1 MKKTVIIA
9 IDGPSSSGKST
20 IAKLI
25 AKHLKFTYIDSGS
38 IYRAVTYLAVK
49 NNLLDKSNINTSA
62 IIKIL
67 KETSISFSFNSKNQ
81 NIISVDGIQLEDKI
95 RTFKI
100 SSLVSLLAEKN
111 EIRKYIVK
119 IQKDISRNKSIVMDG
134 RDIGTVVFPNAD
146 VKFYLDASLNE
157 RSQRRWKE
165 LSKTESISLEQVK
178 KDLKNRDDND
188 INRDH
193 SPLMKSK
200 NSITIF
206 TDNLSIDEVVK
217 KMIKIIDKEKLN

>member
-1 MKKTVIIA
+1 LKKTVIIA

-25 AKHLKFTYIDSGS
+25 ARHLKFTYIDSGS

-62 IIKIL
+62 IIEIL
-67 KETSISFSFNSKNQ
+67 KKTSISFSFNSKNQ

>member
-67 KETSISFSFNSKNQ
+67 KKTSISFSFNSKNQ

-119 IQKDISRNKSIVMDG
+119 IQKDISKNKSIVMDG

-193 SPLMKSK
+193 SPLIKSK
-200 NSITIF
+200 NSITII
-206 TDNLSIDEVVK
+206 TDKLSIDEVVK
-217 KMIKIIDKEKLN
+217 KMIQIIDTEKLN

>member
-62 IIKIL
+62 IIEIL
-67 KETSISFSFNSKNQ
+67 KKTSISFSFNSKNQ

-165 LSKTESISLEQVK
+165 LSKTESISLKQVK

-193 SPLMKSK
+193 SPLIKSK
-200 NSITIF
+200 NSITII

-217 KMIKIIDKEKLN
+217 KMIEIIDKEKRN

>member
-1 MKKTVIIA
+1 MKKTVVIA

-62 IIKIL
+62 IIEIL
-67 KETSISFSFNSKNQ
+67 KKTSISFSFNSKNQ

-146 VKFYLDASLNE
+146 IKFYLDASLNE

-178 KDLKNRDDND
+178 KDLKNRDDKD

-193 SPLMKSK
+193 SPLIKSK
-200 NSITIF
+200 NSITII

-217 KMIKIIDKEKLN
+217 QMIEIIDKEKLN

>member
-1 MKKTVIIA
+1 LKKTVIIA

-49 NNLLDKSNINTSA
+49 NNLLDKANINTSA

>member
-1 MKKTVIIA
+1 MKKTVVIA

-62 IIKIL
+62 IIEIL
-67 KETSISFSFNSKNQ
+67 KKTTISFSFNSKNQ

-146 VKFYLDASLNE
+146 IKFYLDASLNE

-178 KDLKNRDDND
+178 KDLKNRDDKD

-193 SPLMKSK
+193 SPLIKSK
-200 NSITIF
+200 NSITII

-217 KMIKIIDKEKLN
+217 KMIEIIDKEKLN

>member
-62 IIKIL
+62 IIEIL
-67 KETSISFSFNSKNQ
+67 KKTSISFSFNSKNQ

-200 NSITIF
+200 NSITII

-217 KMIKIIDKEKLN
+217 KMLQIIDKEKLN

>member
-1 MKKTVIIA
+1 LKKTVIIA

-62 IIKIL
+62 IIEIL
-67 KETSISFSFNSKNQ
+67 KKTSISFSFNSKNQ

-146 VKFYLDASLNE
+146 IKFYLDASLNE

-178 KDLKNRDDND
+178 KDLKNRDDKD

-193 SPLMKSK
+193 SPLIKSK
-200 NSITIF
+200 NSITII

-217 KMIKIIDKEKLN
+217 KMIEIIDKEKLN

>member
-1 MKKTVIIA
+1 MKKTVVIA

-62 IIKIL
+62 IIEIL
-67 KETSISFSFNSKNQ
+67 KKTSISFSFNSKNQ

-146 VKFYLDASLNE
+146 IKFYLDASLNE
-157 RSQRRWKE
+157 RSQRRWRE

-178 KDLKNRDDND
+178 KDLKNRDDKD

-200 NSITIF
+200 NSITII

-217 KMIKIIDKEKLN
+217 KMIEIIDKEKLN

>member
-62 IIKIL
+62 IIEIL
-67 KETSISFSFNSKNQ
+67 KKTSISFSFNSKNQ

-193 SPLMKSK
+193 SPLIKSK
-200 NSITIF
+200 NSITII

-217 KMIKIIDKEKLN
+217 KMIQIIDKEKLN

>member
-62 IIKIL
+62 IIEIL
-67 KETSISFSFNSKNQ
+67 KKTSISFSFNSKNQ

-119 IQKDISRNKSIVMDG
+119 IQKNISRNKSIVMDG

-200 NSITIF
+200 NSITII

-217 KMIKIIDKEKLN
+217 KMIEIIYKEKRN

>member
-62 IIKIL
+62 IIEIL
-67 KETSISFSFNSKNQ
+67 KKTSISFSFNSKNQ

-119 IQKDISRNKSIVMDG
+119 IQKDISRNKSVVMDG

-200 NSITIF
+200 NSITII

-217 KMIKIIDKEKLN
+217 KMLQIIDKEKLN

>member
-38 IYRAVTYLAVK
+38 IYRAVTYLALK

-62 IIKIL
+62 IIEIL
-67 KETSISFSFNSKNQ
+67 KKTSISFSFNSKNQ

>member
-1 MKKTVIIA
+1 LKKTFIIA

-25 AKHLKFTYIDSGS
+25 AKYLNFTYVDSGS

-49 NNLLDKSNINTSA
+49 NNLLDKSKINTSA
-62 IIKIL
+62 IIEIL
-67 KETSISFSFNSKNQ
+67 KKTSISFSFNSKNQ

-111 EIRKYIVK
+111 DIRKYIVN
-119 IQKDISRNKSIVMDG
+119 IQKDISRNKSVVMDG

-157 RSQRRWKE
+157 RSRRRWKE
-165 LSKTESISLEQVK
+165 LSKTESISLEEVK

-193 SPLMKSK
+193 SPLVKSK
-200 NSITIF
+200 NSITII
-206 TDNLSIDEVVK
+206 TDNLSIDQVVK
-217 KMIKIIDKEKLN
+217 KMIEIINQETLN

>member
-62 IIKIL
+62 IIEIL
-67 KETSISFSFNSKNQ
+67 KKTSISFSFNSKNQ

-119 IQKDISRNKSIVMDG
+119 IQKDISRNKSVVMDG

-188 INRDH
+188 INRYH

-200 NSITIF
+200 NSITII

-217 KMIKIIDKEKLN
+217 KMIQIIDMEKLN

>member
-62 IIKIL
+62 IIEIL
-67 KETSISFSFNSKNQ
+67 KKTSISFSFNSKNQ

-111 EIRKYIVK
+111 GIRKYIVK

-178 KDLKNRDDND
+178 KDLKNRDNND

-193 SPLMKSK
+193 SPLIKSK
-200 NSITIF
+200 NSITII

-217 KMIKIIDKEKLN
+217 KMIEIIYKEKRN

>member
-62 IIKIL
+62 IIEIL
-67 KETSISFSFNSKNQ
+67 KKTSISFSFNSKNQ

-119 IQKDISRNKSIVMDG
+119 IQKNISRNKSIVMDG

-193 SPLMKSK
+193 SPLIKSK
-200 NSITIF
+200 NSITII
-206 TDNLSIDEVVK
+206 TDNLSIDQVVK
-217 KMIKIIDKEKLN
+217 KMIEVIDKEKLN

>member
-62 IIKIL
+62 IIEIL
-67 KETSISFSFNSKNQ
+67 KKTSISFSFNSKNQ

-111 EIRKYIVK
+111 GIRKYIVK

-193 SPLMKSK
+193 SPLIKSK
-200 NSITIF
+200 NSITII

-217 KMIKIIDKEKLN
+217 KMIEIIDKEKRN

>member
-67 KETSISFSFNSKNQ
+67 KKTSISFSFNSKNQ

>member
-62 IIKIL
+62 IIEIL
-67 KETSISFSFNSKNQ
+67 KKTSISFSFNSKNQ
-81 NIISVDGIQLEDKI
+81 NIISIDGIQLDDKI

-100 SSLVSLLAEKN
+100 SSLVTLLAEKN

-146 VKFYLDASLNE
+146 IKFYLDASLNE

-200 NSITIF
+200 NSITII

-217 KMIKIIDKEKLN
+217 KMIQIIDKEKLN

>member
-1 MKKTVIIA
+1 MKKTIVIA

-25 AKHLKFTYIDSGS
+25 AKYLKFRYIDSGS

-49 NNLLDKSNINTSA
+49 NNLLDKSSINTSA
-62 IIKIL
+62 IIEIL
-67 KETSISFSFNSKNQ
+67 KKTSISFSFNSKNQ

-119 IQKDISRNKSIVMDG
+119 IQKDISKNKSIVMDG

-200 NSITIF
+200 NSITII

-217 KMIKIIDKEKLN
+217 KMIQIIDMEKLN

>member
-25 AKHLKFTYIDSGS
+25 ARHLKFTYIDSGS
-38 IYRAVTYLAVK
+38 IYRAVTYLALK

-62 IIKIL
+62 IIEIL
-67 KETSISFSFNSKNQ
+67 KKTSISFSFNSKNQ

>member
-1 MKKTVIIA
+1 MKKTFIIA

-25 AKHLKFTYIDSGS
+25 AKYLNFTYVDSGS

-49 NNLLDKSNINTSA
+49 NNLLDKSKINTSA
-62 IIKIL
+62 IIEIL
-67 KETSISFSFNSKNQ
+67 KKTSISFSFNSKNQ

-111 EIRKYIVK
+111 DIRKYIVN
-119 IQKDISRNKSIVMDG
+119 IQKDISRNKSVVMDG

-157 RSQRRWKE
+157 RSRRRWKE
-165 LSKTESISLEQVK
+165 LSKTESISLEEVK

-193 SPLMKSK
+193 SPLVKSK
-200 NSITIF
+200 NSITII
-206 TDNLSIDEVVK
+206 TDNLSIDQVVK
-217 KMIKIIDKEKLN
+217 KMIEIINQETLN

>member
-1 MKKTVIIA
+1 MKKTVVIA

-62 IIKIL
+62 IIEIL
-67 KETSISFSFNSKNQ
+67 KKTSISFSFNSKNQ

-146 VKFYLDASLNE
+146 IKFYLDASLSE

-178 KDLKNRDDND
+178 KDLKNRDDKD

-193 SPLMKSK
+193 SPLIKSK
-200 NSITIF
+200 NSITII

-217 KMIKIIDKEKLN
+217 KMIEIIDKEKLN

>member
-1 MKKTVIIA
+1 LKKTVIIA

-38 IYRAVTYLAVK
+38 IYRAVTYLALK

-62 IIKIL
+62 IIEIL
-67 KETSISFSFNSKNQ
+67 KKTSISFSFNSKNQ

-146 VKFYLDASLNE
+146 VKFYLDASLKE

-165 LSKTESISLEQVK
+165 LSKTESISLDQVK

>member
-62 IIKIL
+62 IIEIL
-67 KETSISFSFNSKNQ
+67 KKTSISFSFNSKNQ

-146 VKFYLDASLNE
+146 IKFYLDASLNE

-178 KDLKNRDDND
+178 KDLKNRDDKD

-200 NSITIF
+200 NSITII

-217 KMIKIIDKEKLN
+217 KMIEIIDKEKLN

>member
-62 IIKIL
+62 IIEIL
-67 KETSISFSFNSKNQ
+67 KKTSISFSFNSKNQ

-200 NSITIF
+200 NSITII

-217 KMIKIIDKEKLN
+217 KMIQIIDKEKLN

>member
-1 MKKTVIIA
+1 MKKTVVIA

-62 IIKIL
+62 IIEIL
-67 KETSISFSFNSKNQ
+67 KKTSISFSFNSKNQ

-193 SPLMKSK
+193 SPLIKSK
-200 NSITIF
+200 NSITII

-217 KMIKIIDKEKLN
+217 KMIEIIDKEKLN

>member
-62 IIKIL
+62 IIEIL
-67 KETSISFSFNSKNQ
+67 KKTSISFSFNSKNQ

-119 IQKDISRNKSIVMDG
+119 IQKDISRNKSVVMDG

-200 NSITIF
+200 NSITII

-217 KMIKIIDKEKLN
+217 KMIQIIDKEKLN

>member
-38 IYRAVTYLAVK
+38 IYRVVTYLAVK

-62 IIKIL
+62 IIEIL
-67 KETSISFSFNSKNQ
+67 KKTSISFSFNSKNQ

-193 SPLMKSK
+193 SPLIKSK
-200 NSITIF
+200 NSITII

-217 KMIKIIDKEKLN
+217 KMIEIIDKEKLN

>member
-25 AKHLKFTYIDSGS
+25 ARHLKFTYIDSGS

-62 IIKIL
+62 IIEIL
-67 KETSISFSFNSKNQ
+67 KNTSISFSFNSKNQ

>member
-62 IIKIL
+62 IIEIL
-67 KETSISFSFNSKNQ
+67 KKTSISFSFNSKNQ

-165 LSKTESISLEQVK
+165 LSKTESISLKQVK

-193 SPLMKSK
+193 SPLIKSK
-200 NSITIF
+200 NSITII

-217 KMIKIIDKEKLN
+217 KMIEIIDKEKLN

>member
-62 IIKIL
+62 IIEIL
-67 KETSISFSFNSKNQ
+67 KKTSISFSFNSKNQ

-119 IQKDISRNKSIVMDG
+119 IQKDISKNKSIVMDG

-165 LSKTESISLEQVK
+165 LSKAESISFEQVK

-200 NSITIF
+200 NSITII

-217 KMIKIIDKEKLN
+217 KMIQIIDKEKLN

>member
-62 IIKIL
+62 IIEIL
-67 KETSISFSFNSKNQ
+67 KKTSISFSFNSKNQ

-119 IQKDISRNKSIVMDG
+119 IQKNISRNKSIVMDG

-178 KDLKNRDDND
+178 KDLKNRDDKD

-193 SPLMKSK
+193 SPLIKSK
-200 NSITIF
+200 NSITII

-217 KMIKIIDKEKLN
+217 KMIEIIDKEKLN

>member
-38 IYRAVTYLAVK
+38 IYRAVTYLAIK

-62 IIKIL
+62 IIEIL
-67 KETSISFSFNSKNQ
+67 KKTSISFSFNSKNQ
-81 NIISVDGIQLEDKI
+81 NIISVDGTQLEDKI
-95 RTFKI
+95 RTLKI
-100 SSLVSLLAEKN
+100 SSLVSLIAEKN

-193 SPLMKSK
+193 SPLIKSK
-200 NSITIF
+200 NSITII

-217 KMIKIIDKEKLN
+217 KMIEIIDKEKRN

>member
-1 MKKTVIIA
+1 MKKTVVIA

-62 IIKIL
+62 IIEIL
-67 KETSISFSFNSKNQ
+67 KKTSISFSFNSKNQ

-146 VKFYLDASLNE
+146 IKFYLDASLNE

-178 KDLKNRDDND
+178 KDLKNRDDKD

-193 SPLMKSK
+193 SPLIKSK
-200 NSITIF
+200 NSITII

-217 KMIKIIDKEKLN
+217 KMIEIIDKEKLN

>member
-1 MKKTVIIA
+1 LKKTVIIA

-62 IIKIL
+62 IIEIL
-67 KETSISFSFNSKNQ
+67 KKTSISFSFNSKNQ

-193 SPLMKSK
+193 SPLIKSK
-200 NSITIF
+200 NSITII

-217 KMIKIIDKEKLN
+217 KMIEIIDKEKLN

>member
-1 MKKTVIIA
+1 LKKTVIIA

-67 KETSISFSFNSKNQ
+67 KKTSISFSFNSKNQ

>member
-1 MKKTVIIA
+1 MKKTFIIA

-25 AKHLKFTYIDSGS
+25 AKYLNFTYIDSGS

-49 NNLLDKSNINTSA
+49 NNLLDKSKINTSA
-62 IIKIL
+62 IIEIL
-67 KETSISFSFNSKNQ
+67 KKTSISFSFNSKNQ

-111 EIRKYIVK
+111 DIRKYIVN
-119 IQKDISRNKSIVMDG
+119 IQKDISRNKSVVMDG

-157 RSQRRWKE
+157 RSRRRWKE
-165 LSKTESISLEQVK
+165 LSKTESISLEEVK

-193 SPLMKSK
+193 SPLVKSK
-200 NSITIF
+200 NSITII
-206 TDNLSIDEVVK
+206 TDNLSIDKVVK
-217 KMIKIIDKEKLN
+217 KMIEIINQETLN